1 MVLYRISFTISCNLL
16 EFFSAVFLRPFYPVG
31 LTSLVVR
38 QEQDLVNMKVA
49 CYLGGTGSLGILNL
63 SNVSVA
69 FSERDASEVAVGG

>member
-1 MVLYRISFTISCNLL
+1 
-16 EFFSAVFLRPFYPVG
+16 
-31 LTSLVVR
+31 LVVR